1 MIKRLRP
8 LNILFVLLI
17 ISSTAIGQNIN
28 IAWGKLN
35 RPEKRA
41 VSFNILGER
50 QGGIFVAKSDKKKNW
65 YIERYG
71 YDDLTIDFTRDV
83 DFSLKKNSK
92 SKKDRLDY
100 EKVLLLDETII
111 FFATKY
117 DKKAKQF
124 NLFARIYNFEGKPEG
139 KWEKIEY
146 IQGEKKRRKGDF
158 NVQVSEDKKR
168 FLVEKALPTKKKEV
182 ETFSFVIFDNQLVQV
197 FAKEEVKL
205 KFKAEDADIKG
216 HRISKDNK
224 VYFLAPTTTG
234 ASLYSFDIN
243 ESAAGNDE
251 LREYKV
257 ELGEGKQ
264 TGESAF
270 SFDPEGNILVA
281 GFFSDAKT
289 KYGGIAGSYFIKLNP
304 ENFDPLVK
312 SSNLFDKEFLLN
324 FMSERRVRKGKTGLS
339 SNFDMRHFV
348 TKADGGVILLAE
360 NTYMIEHCSKS
371 NPVAGAGAITV
382 SVNSCYYTYHHDE
395 VIVINMNPDGSTK
408 YNGLVKKRGNS
419 RNPAD
424 GNLSYSILPTGNNLI
439 MFYNDHYKNLKAGNT
454 KVRYLP
460 KYRKRALAMA
470 NISDDGDI
478 TKEQLIRHKEIK
490 LEVLPRYTVRTDKG
504 LIMLGY
510 YKKAIKL
517 GRFEID

>member
-1 MIKRLRP
+1 MIKRLLP
-8 LNILFVLLI
+8 LTNLFVLLI

-41 VSFNILGER
+41 ISFNILGER

-71 YDDLTIDFTRDV
+71 YNDLTIDFTRDV

-117 DKKAKQF
+117 DKKAKQL
-124 NLFARIYNFEGKPEG
+124 NLFARIYNFEGRSEG

-146 IQGEKKRRKGDF
+146 IQGEKKKQKGDF
-158 NVQVSEDKKR
+158 TVQISEDKKR
-168 FLVEKALPTKKKEV
+168 FLVEKALPLQKNENV
-182 ETFSFVIFDNQLVQV
+182 EKFSFVIFDNQLVQV

-205 KFKAEDADIKG
+205 KFKAEDTDLKG

-224 VYFLAPTTTG
+224 VYFLATTTTG
-234 ASLYSFDIN
+234 VSLFSFNIN
-243 ESAAGNDE
+243 ETAKGDDE

-257 ELGEGKQ
+257 ELDKKDV
-264 TGESAF
+264 GESAF

-281 GFFSDAKT
+281 GFFSDLSKT
-289 KYGGIAGSYFIKLNP
+289 KYGGISGSYFIKLNP
-304 ENFDPLVK
+304 STFEPLTK
-312 SSNLFDKEFLLN
+312 EASMFDKEFLLN

-339 SNFDMRHFV
+339 NNFDMRHFI
-348 TKADGGVILLAE
+348 TKADGGVMILAE
-360 NTYMIEHCSKS
+360 NHYVVENCSKS
-371 NPVAGAGAITV
+371 TPTGVGGITV
-382 SVNSCYYTYHHDE
+382 SVNSCYYTYHYDE
-395 VIVINMNPDGSTK
+395 VIIININPDGTTK
-408 YNGLVKKRGNS
+408 YNRLIKKRAVS
-419 RNPAD
+419 RDPFD
-424 GNLSYSILPTGNNLI
+424 GNLSYSVFPTGNNLI
-439 MFYNDHYKNLKAGNT
+439 MFYNDHYKNLREGNT
-454 KVRYLP
+454 KVRSLP
-460 KYRKRALAMA
+460 KYRKRALVMA